1 MTALLTSGVCS
12 LATAIATREYCNDN
26 YRKMVD
32 YVCNNPNCT
41 WSDFSAKFGES
52 DPSLFNGL
60 KSLAK
65 NTSVP
70 SNSNQNPVPQNTIV
84 PSSSKQNP
92 SQEKS
97 STIVEDN
104 LKNEIQYINIFGTNH
119 DISEL
124 KNLTHQNIPWK
135 SDVNFKTFL
144 DAKMVPLLTKPH
156 IYYAGP
162 KVQITLSNIPS
173 TNNIDQL
180 IIFLYSL
187 CNKINIL

>member
-1 MTALLTSGVCS
+1 MTTLLTSGVFS

-32 YVCNNPNCT
+32 YVYNNPDCT
-41 WSDFSAKFGES
+41 WPNFSAKFGES

-60 KSLAK
+60 KSLVK
-65 NTSVP
+65 NTV
-70 SNSNQNPVPQNTIV
+70 VPQNTV
-84 PSSSKQNP
+84 VPPSSNNQNP
-92 SQEKS
+92 SQEKN
-97 STIVEDN
+97 TIVEDSF
-104 LKNEIQYINIFGTNH
+104 KNEIHYINIFGETH

-124 KNLTHQNIPWK
+124 KILTRQNVPWK
-135 SDVNFKTFL
+135 SAATFKTFL
-144 DAKMVPLLTKPH
+144 EENMVPLLTKPH